1 MTLSIHPRADQ
12 YGPRVAVVD
21 SVASETQREDGD
33 ETISYA
39 DLAARADAHAAR
51 LADRGVGEGDAVCVV
66 SRNRPE
72 LLGLFYGC
80 LEVGA
85 VLAPISHR
93 LPADAAATL
102 RERIDP
108 ALTLYEER
116 FAGLVGGGD
125 GASSRTEADSTDA
138 GPVED
143 LDAFAADEPSADPD
157 DLNRVDRDPDRPVLY
172 LHTGGTTGVPKV
184 VVLPYRQVEWNCITE
199 VAAWGLGKG
208 DVSPV
213 LLPLFHTGGWNLLT
227 LPTLY
232 VGGRVVLHREFDPD
246 EALAGIEAEGATH
259 VFGVAAIFQAMAAS
273 ERFEETDFATVDWF
287 MSGGGPTPA
296 EVFEA
301 YEARGQRFSQGYGL
315 TEGGPNNLY
324 LDPDREVAPETRRAS
339 VGRPFPDCETRIV
352 DADGEP
358 VAPGEVGEL
367 EIRGPMTAAGYLE
380 TEDGTFDGGWVSTGD
395 LARVDENGDHYITGR
410 TDNMFVSGGENVY
423 PEEIEDPLSR
433 HEAVADVGVVGVP
446 HEKWGTVPKA
456 VVEPVEPDDGATDG
470 IDDPFEGLGEE
481 LEAYCR
487 ERLADFQVPHAFEFV
502 EELPASGPGK
512 LDRGELEA
520 RYGDGGGADAD
531 TDDAAD
537 VEDDGRGSVDDDSG
551 GAGA

>member
-21 SVASETQREDGD
+21 AVASSTHPDDGD
-33 ETISYA
+33 EPLSYA
-39 DLAARADAHAAR
+39 DLAARANAHAAR
-51 LADRGVGEGDAVCVV
+51 LADRDVGEGDAVCVV

-72 LLGLFYGC
+72 LLELFYAC
-80 LEVGA
+80 VDRGA
-85 VLAPISHR
+85 ILAPISHR
-93 LPADAAATL
+93 LPADVVATL
-102 RERIDP
+102 RERIEP
-108 ALTLYEER
+108 ALALYEDR
-116 FAGLVGGGD
+116 FADLVGAGG
-125 GASSRTEADSTDA
+125 AEPTDA
-138 GPVED
+138 VSIRG
-143 LDAFAADEPSADPD
+143 FTAAEPATEPSE
-157 DLNRVDRDPDRPVLY
+157 LERVPRDPDRPLLY

-199 VAAWGLGKG
+199 VAAWGLGKE

-232 VGGRVVLHREFDPD
+232 VGGRVVVHREFDPN
-246 EALAGIEAEGATH
+246 EALASIEEHGATH
-259 VFGVAAIFQAMAAS
+259 VFGVAAIFRAMAAS
-273 ERFEETDFATVDWF
+273 DRFAETDFSTVDWF
-287 MSGGGPTPA
+287 MSGGGPTPT

-324 LDPDREVAPETRRAS
+324 LDPDREAVSETRRES

-352 DADGEP
+352 DGDGKP
-358 VAPGEVGEL
+358 VEAGEVGEL
-367 EIRGPMTAAGYLE
+367 EIRGPMAADGYLE
-380 TEDGTFDGGWVSTGD
+380 TEDGTFDGEWVSTGD
-395 LARVDENGDHYITGR
+395 LARVDEYGDHYITGR

-423 PEEIEDPLSR
+423 PEEIEDSLSR

-456 VVEPVEPDDGATDG
+456 VVKPAEADDATGG
-470 IDDPFEGLGEE
+470 IDSPYEGLGEE
-481 LEAYCR
+481 FEAYCR
-487 ERLADFQVPHAFEFV
+487 EHLADFQIPQAFEFV
-502 EELPASGPGK
+502 EELPRSGPGK

-520 RYGDGGGADAD
+520 QYGDGGGDLSASA
-531 TDDAAD
+531 
-537 VEDDGRGSVDDDSG
+537 DDDSG